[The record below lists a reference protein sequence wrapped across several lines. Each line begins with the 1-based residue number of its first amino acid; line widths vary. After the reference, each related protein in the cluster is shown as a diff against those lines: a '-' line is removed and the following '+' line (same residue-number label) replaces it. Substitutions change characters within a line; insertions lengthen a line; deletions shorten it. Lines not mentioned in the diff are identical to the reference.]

1 MESPA
6 DTYTI
11 YKKIGNCNMNDLIK
25 ALSILYYRK
34 KVHVCDHNKSKRT
47 GLDIPIYCL
56 STSNSP
62 VKNSK
67 LLDIGSMLA
76 GMTSERAI
84 EYKFLIRNL
93 NTLFAHA
100 RILDIG
106 TGNSNL
112 VEFLNSSGDNVWQVV
127 GIDLVRPTPRK
138 NCNFF
143 LMDGRCLGFS
153 SNIFDVVICI
163 STMEHITNTLPCN
176 DDINNL
182 QEEIKVLKE
191 ISRVLNHSGKL
202 VLTLPFGK
210 SNLMIPQH
218 RVYNTLSLNYMLENN
233 NFEIVE
239 KEFYVFDL
247 KDGIWKRR
255 NIKNIDF
262 NYIPDRYPA
271 YLHSPVCLCISL
283 KKT

>member
-1 MESPA
+1 
-6 DTYTI
+6 
-11 YKKIGNCNMNDLIK
+11 MNDLIK
-25 ALSILYYRK
+25 ALSELYYRK
-34 KVHVCDHNKSKRT
+34 KVYVSGHKKSKRT
-47 GLDIPIYCL
+47 GLDFPIYCL
-56 STSNSP
+56 STFNSQP
-62 VKNSK
+62 KISK
-67 LLDIGSMLA
+67 LLDTDSISA
-76 GMTSERAI
+76 GITSERAI

-93 NTLFAHA
+93 KTLCAHS

-112 VEFLNSSGDNVWQVV
+112 VEFLNSSGYNVWQVV
-127 GIDLVRPTPRK
+127 GIDIVRPTSSK
-138 NCNFF
+138 NRNFF
-143 LMDGRCLGFS
+143 LMDGRCLGFP

-163 STMEHITNTLPCN
+163 STMEHITNTLLFN
-176 DDINNL
+176 DGITNMQD
-182 QEEIKVLKE
+182 EIKVLKE
-191 ISRVLNHSGKL
+191 ISRVLKDSGKL
-202 VLTLPFGK
+202 ILTLPFGK

-218 RVYNTLSLNYMLENN
+218 RVYNPLSLNYMLENN